1 MYCEKCG
8 TKNEINDKYCCS
20 CGQKLENNQTKPK
33 EKSLNKLKETIS
45 SMSKKNKIVM
55 SSVLVITLIS
65 IIILSL
71 LLNNPVKKVE
81 DSLEKYYRTN
91 KSNKELIYIGK
102 ILKENKDKDKVLNS
116 IKNTVQNITNNWIKN
131 FNKEYKDTETL
142 TSSYEEIKQKVK
154 DIYDYFNGL
163 EYMLDKELY
172 NSYMDELK
180 SLYYSKLAYFEGTK
194 NETEK
199 NDYYAYYYYQK
210 VEKEDCYYKIA
221 QKFVNDYLEDEL
233 KNLADEANKLITTN
247 ENSSNEEILKVYLD
261 QLKYLNSHKSSNNVD
276 LSETTKYQEMY
287 NNALDKIIETSKKI
301 IKEYED
307 NSKYKEAV
315 DFINNTI
322 KSIETIVSEESYQ
335 PLLDLKNNLI
345 DLLPKSLLEIERDS
359 YIGITSSTYSKTING
374 QEYKNNLNINFNEEK
389 SVVVYNL
396 NKKYNTFKSTIILE
410 DIESNTGTLI
420 ISGDN
425 KELYKIT
432 ISSSTK
438 IKTELIIDIKNI
450 KEFKIEFVQDK
461 QNSNNNSNI
470 YLVEPYLYK

>member
-1 MYCEKCG
+1 
-8 TKNEINDKYCCS
+8 
-20 CGQKLENNQTKPK
+20 
-33 EKSLNKLKETIS
+33 
-45 SMSKKNKIVM
+45 
-55 SSVLVITLIS
+55 
-65 IIILSL
+65 
-71 LLNNPVKKVE
+71 
-81 DSLEKYYRTN
+81 
-91 KSNKELIYIGK
+91 
-102 ILKENKDKDKVLNS
+102 
-116 IKNTVQNITNNWIKN
+116 
-131 FNKEYKDTETL
+131 
-142 TSSYEEIKQKVK
+142 
-154 DIYDYFNGL
+154 
-163 EYMLDKELY
+163 
-172 NSYMDELK
+172 
-180 SLYYSKLAYFEGTK
+180 
-194 NETEK
+194 
-199 NDYYAYYYYQK
+199 
-210 VEKEDCYYKIA
+210 
-221 QKFVNDYLEDEL
+221 
-233 KNLADEANKLITTN
+233 
-247 ENSSNEEILKVYLD
+247 
-261 QLKYLNSHKSSNNVD
+261 
-276 LSETTKYQEMY
+276 MY